1 MHHTAARHLPPHS
14 ASAQSHACRLL
25 PSLARLLACHDEEV
39 QHNAAW
45 AVHALA
51 KHSPASREALLR
63 CSNLL
68 PAVLALL
75 QHPAQPVASAAITA
89 VAHFAHE
96 PTSAVEGLR
105 LPSMAALAEQLQQL
119 LGSPSPEAQEGA
131 SAAVVSLARTSEAHA
146 GLLLQ
151 QKGLPGR
158 LVELMSAGTGTL
170 LLPCAL
176 RGQCVHFRL
185 IKCRPSSFIGSRW
198 TSQQR
203 RQSRRGCQAAWY
215 SSGVQMRT
223 EASLRIADGCRAQP
237 HSQAADFTPTSRRT
251 QCCLS

>member
-1 MHHTAARHLPPHS
+1 MSCQLVCRLDLTSVINFQHGAPAGLSHCGDPAARRLAPH
-14 ASAQSHACRLL
+14 AALAQSPACRLL
-25 PSLARLLACHDEEV
+25 PSLARLLACRDEEV

-63 CSNLL
+63 WPDLL

-75 QHPAQPVASAAITA
+75 QHPAQPVASAAVTA

-96 PTSAVEGLR
+96 PTPAMEGLR

-119 LGSPSPEAQEGA
+119 LGRPAPEAQEGA

-151 QKGLPGR
+151 QEGLPGR
-158 LVELMSAGTGTL
+158 LVELMSAGTGRLFVPGT
-170 LLPCAL
+170 L
-176 RGQCVHFRL
+176 RG
-185 IKCRPSSFIGSRW
+185 
-198 TSQQR
+198 
-203 RQSRRGCQAAWY
+203 
-215 SSGVQMRT
+215 
-223 EASLRIADGCRAQP
+223 
-237 HSQAADFTPTSRRT
+237 
-251 QCCLS
+251 

>member
-1 MHHTAARHLPPHS
+1 MHA
-14 ASAQSHACRLL
+14 ASAQSPACRLL
-25 PSLARLLACHDEEV
+25 ASLAGLLACHDEET

-51 KHSPASREALLR
+51 KHSPAAREAMLR
-63 CSNLL
+63 CPELV

-96 PTSAVEGLR
+96 PTSALKGLR

-119 LGSPSPEAQEGA
+119 LGSPAPEAQEGA

-146 GLLLQ
+146 GLMLQ

-158 LVELMSAGTGTL
+158 LVELMSAGKGHSHVPGTL
-170 LLPCAL
+170 Q
-176 RGQCVHFRL
+176 RQCVQFRSTGAPGSL
-185 IKCRPSSFIGSRW
+185 HQSRW
-198 TSQQR
+198 TPQQHR
-203 RQSRRGCQAAWY
+203 RAVKGC
-215 SSGVQMRT
+215 
-223 EASLRIADGCRAQP
+223 
-237 HSQAADFTPTSRRT
+237 
-251 QCCLS
+251 